1 MTNNQIETA
10 REIRLWLGQ
19 IIAPIT
25 LGAIVLLS
33 NPKVQ
38 RKLERSIDKTKQFIK
53 TKFAKKENDVEAKII
68 LD

>member
-1 MTNNQIETA
+1 MTMKQIETA

-19 IIAPIT
+19 IIAPVT
-25 LGAIVLLS
+25 LGAILLFS

-38 RKLERSIDKTKQFIK
+38 RKMERSMNNAKQFIK
-53 TKFAKKENDVEAKII
+53 SKFTKKAADPEQVII

>member
-1 MTNNQIETA
+1 MTMKQIETA

-38 RKLERSIDKTKQFIK
+38 RKMERGINKAKQFIK
-53 TKFAKKENDVEAKII
+53 SKFVKKDDDQAII